1 MLDPFLERSARRVM
15 TRIVVVGSINMD
27 LVTQAPRFVG
37 PGETIL
43 GERFL
48 TVPGGKGANQAVAAA
63 RLGAEVA
70 LVGATG
76 ADAFGQQL
84 RQGLV
89 AESID
94 LTHTIQLDNCASGTA
109 SITVAGGE
117 NQIIVVPAAN
127 VRVTPAQVEQAQA
140 LIARA
145 DAVLVQMEIPLDT
158 VEATLRLGHRLGVP
172 VILNPAPAQKLP
184 ADWLKLARYVTPNQ
198 HELAILLGANPTEDF
213 RTLMQR
219 APCPVVLTRGAE
231 GAWYREQ
238 DEPIHQS
245 GFQVDVVDST
255 GAGDTFNAALAVFLH
270 EGVAIAVRKACAAAA
285 LSVGKLGAQGGMPS
299 LREVE
304 ALLAQQTG

>member
-1 MLDPFLERSARRVM
+1 M

-70 LVGATG
+70 LVGAIG
-76 ADAFGQQL
+76 DDAFSRQL
-84 RQGLV
+84 HQSLA
-89 AESID
+89 AENID
-94 LTHTIQLDNCASGTA
+94 LSHTVQLDDCASGTA

-127 VRVTPAQVEQAQA
+127 ARVTPAQVEQARDM
-140 LIARA
+140 IDRA
-145 DAVLVQMEIPLDT
+145 DVLLVQMEIPLET
-158 VEATLRLGHRLGVP
+158 VEATVRLGHRLGVP

-184 ADWLKLARYVTPNQ
+184 TEWLQFVRYVTPNQ
-198 HELAILLGANPTEDF
+198 HELAILLGADPTEDF
-213 RTLMQR
+213 RTLIRR
-219 APCPVVLTRGAE
+219 APCPVVLTRGAD
-231 GAWYREQ
+231 GAWYR
-238 DEPIHQS
+238 DRDDKDPHHQA
-245 GFQVDVVDST
+245 GFKVKAVDST

-270 EGVAIAVRKACAAAA
+270 LGLAVAVHRACAAAA
-285 LSVGKLGAQGGMPS
+285 LSVTQTGAQAGMPR
-299 LREVE
+299 LDELQAALIQREPS
-304 ALLAQQTG
+304 A

>member
-1 MLDPFLERSARRVM
+1 M

-70 LVGATG
+70 LVGALGQDTFG
-76 ADAFGQQL
+76 DQLYDGLASEGIALEHVRRLDDA
-84 RQGLV
+84 
-89 AESID
+89 
-94 LTHTIQLDNCASGTA
+94 ASGTA
-109 SITVAGGE
+109 SITVADGE

-127 VRVTPAQVEQAQA
+127 ARVMPAQVERAQA
-140 LIARA
+140 VIARA
-145 DAVLVQMEIPLDT
+145 DAVLVQMEIPLET
-158 VEATLRLGHRLGVP
+158 VEATLRLGQRLDVP

-184 ADWLKLARYVTPNQ
+184 TEWLKLARYVTPNQ
-198 HELAILLGANPTEDF
+198 HELAILLGLDPEEDF
-213 RTLMQR
+213 RKLMQR
-219 APCPVVLTRGAE
+219 TPCPVVLTRGAE

-238 DEPIHQS
+238 GEPIHQH
-245 GFQVDVVDST
+245 GFDVEAVDST

-270 EGVAIAVRKACAAAA
+270 EGLSQAVRKACAAAA
-285 LSVGKLGAQGGMPS
+285 LSVGKLGAQGGMPG
-299 LREVE
+299 LREIE
-304 ALLAQQTG
+304 TLLAQQAS

>member
-1 MLDPFLERSARRVM
+1 M

-27 LVTQAPRFVG
+27 LVTQAPRFAG
-37 PGETIL
+37 PGETLL

-70 LVGATG
+70 LVGAIG
-76 ADAFGQQL
+76 NDSFGRQL

-89 AESID
+89 AEQID
-94 LTHTIQLDNCASGTA
+94 LTHVVQLDDGATGTA
-109 SITVAGGE
+109 SISIAGGE

-127 VRVTPAQVEQAQA
+127 ARVTPAQLQQAQA

-145 DAVLVQMEIPLDT
+145 DYVLVQMEIPLET

-184 ADWLKLARYVTPNQ
+184 LEWLKLARYITPNQ
-198 HELAILLGANPTEDF
+198 HELALLLGLDPLDDF
-213 RTLMQR
+213 HALMQR
-219 APCPVVLTRGAE
+219 CPCPVVLTRGAE

-238 DEPIHQS
+238 GPPVHQP
-245 GFQVDVVDST
+245 GFPVEVVDST

-270 EGVAIAVRKACAAAA
+270 EGLPAAVRKACAAAA
-285 LSVGKLGAQGGMPS
+285 LSVSKLGAQGGMPRLS
-299 LREVE
+299 DVE
-304 ALLAQQTG
+304 ALLA